1 LGVLGFHIPALVSRF
16 ALFETSQELQQ
27 PAYRQAGDEIR
38 ASLLS
43 FCKKI
48 TAKNNKFVEMLTHF
62 EFVGSKSI
70 FAKKRRQKAEGSGQ
84 QSVGRCNNLKLET

>member
-1 LGVLGFHIPALVSRF
+1 
-16 ALFETSQELQQ
+16 LFETSQEFQQ

-48 TAKNNKFVEMLTHF
+48 TAKNNKFIEMLTHF

-70 FAKKRRQKAEGSGQ
+70 FAKKKKAEGRRQWSAISWQMQ
-84 QSVGRCNNLKLET
+84 QLET